1 MTLLYPS
8 FLWLIFPLLL
18 LFSKKKN
25 ALLLN
30 THLVLLMLIL
40 IALARPVVKNGLKE
54 QTIEAKNIIIALDVS
69 FSMQAKDISPNRY
82 DFSKE
87 TIKAF
92 LKLHP
97 KTNIT
102 LIAFTQNAL
111 LLSPPTT
118 DHGLILLALKTLN
131 PNYILTKGTSFKNLF
146 DKVASLKSKDKNL
159 LLISDGGEALNIAHL
174 RKQLEEENINL
185 AILGVGTIQGTSIQS
200 KEGLLKDK
208 KGHLI
213 ISTLNPQLKSLSSDY
228 SQAQSSPKATA
239 QALDDILNIQERQK
253 IKKLQQSY
261 QEFYH
266 FSLFLALILFFM
278 IHTKAIK
285 YIILLLSLMGI
296 SAEASML
303 NSYHLQQ
310 AYHEYQEQEYQK
322 VKKHISQIKTRSLE
336 GQYLLANSAYRLH
349 EYKKAIKFYKSIH
362 STSIKIKQK
371 LYYNI
376 ANSYAKLEQYTY
388 AKKYYIKA
396 LQLGLDSDANHNLKM
411 IILKENKKESLGI
424 ANPKSQNSKSSK
436 SENQESGDKNKENE
450 PSSASGDSSSGG
462 EASQKKKKKEHLK
475 KQLLLDPNQEQQ
487 KQPLSSKLYEL
498 INKGYIYEKKPW

>member
-1 MTLLYPS
+1 MTLLYSS
-8 FLWLIFPLLL
+8 FLWFIFPLFF

-30 THLVLLMLIL
+30 VHLVILILIL
-40 IALARPVVKNGLKE
+40 IALARPVIKSGLKE
-54 QTIEAKNIIIALDVS
+54 QSIEAKNIIIAIDVS

-82 DFSKE
+82 EFAKE

-111 LLSPPTT
+111 LLAPPTT
-118 DHGLILLALKTLN
+118 DHELILLALKTLN

-146 DKVASLKSKDKNL
+146 EKVASLKTKNKNL
-159 LLISDGGEALNIAHL
+159 LLISDGGEALHIANL
-174 RKQLEEENINL
+174 REQLEEENINL

-208 KGHLI
+208 EGHLI
-213 ISTLNPQLKSLSSDY
+213 ISTLNPQLKSLSRAY
-228 SQAQSSPKATA
+228 SQVQSSPTVTA
-239 QALDDILNIQERQK
+239 QALEKILRINEHQK

-261 QEFYH
+261 EEFYH
-266 FSLFLALILFFM
+266 FPLLLAVILFFM

-285 YIILLLSLMGI
+285 YIIMILSLMGI

-303 NSYHLQQ
+303 NSYHLHQ
-310 AYHEYQEQEYQK
+310 AYDEYQEQEYKK
-322 VKKHISQIKTRSLE
+322 VREYLFKIETHSLE

-349 EYKKAIKFYKSIH
+349 EYKKAIKIYKSIH
-362 STSIKIKQK
+362 STSLKVKQK

-388 AKKYYIKA
+388 AKKYYIKT
-396 LQLGLDSDANHNLKM
+396 LQLGFDDDAEYNLKA

-424 ANPKSQNSKSSK
+424 ANPKSQNSKSTK
-436 SENQESGDKNKENE
+436 SENQESSDKNRENE
-450 PSSASGDSSSGG
+450 PSSASGDSGSG
-462 EASQKKKKKEHLK
+462 AKVSQKKKQKEYLK